1 MAPATLSGVSGSS
14 CGGEGGPPRAGG
26 AVGGQPA
33 QQPQHAETG
42 GKLTHAAAAACGGAR
57 AGGAQLF
64 SLRDAGLLRTAE
76 VFAAGAAAGAVSRT
90 ATAPIDRVKML
101 LQAHHGRS
109 GLSIGAA
116 IERISAEAGWKAYFR
131 GNGANCLKIT
141 PETAIKLST
150 NDRMKVRQRRLR
162 AYTCSGASR
171 ERSRAW

>member
-1 MAPATLSGVSGSS
+1 
-14 CGGEGGPPRAGG
+14 
-26 AVGGQPA
+26 
-33 QQPQHAETG
+33 
-42 GKLTHAAAAACGGAR
+42 
-57 AGGAQLF
+57 
-64 SLRDAGLLRTAE
+64 
-76 VFAAGAAAGAVSRT
+76 
-90 ATAPIDRVKML
+90 ML